1 MQESSPWKSTK
12 NYQWTSM
19 TSMGAIDIKI
29 FDAIYTSFSP
39 VQLEL
44 VKEVK
49 MNATG
54 RDFLDFYFSLKD
66 WSPKFGP

>member
-1 MQESSPWKSTK
+1 
-12 NYQWTSM
+12 M

-29 FDAIYTSFSP
+29 FDAIYKFTSFSP

-66 WSPKFGP
+66 NPNLES

>member
-19 TSMGAIDIKI
+19 TSMGAIDIKM

-44 VKEVK
+44 VKVELVK

-54 RDFLDFYFSLKD
+54 RDF
-66 WSPKFGP
+66 

>member
-1 MQESSPWKSTK
+1 
-12 NYQWTSM
+12 M

-54 RDFLDFYFSLKD
+54 RDFLDVYVSSGVLNLD
-66 WSPKFGP
+66 HR